1 MTVRSRDQGYRF
13 HAERRGRSRTIGLE
27 GLPLG
32 LKACRRSRAIAK
44 RRRDIPCPLPLPDTL
59 AGCRAQVICR
69 NLPAKLLCTRSRGR
83 VPARTAGGVC
93 PASWS
98 PSVGAKMGLGESFP
112 VQVRKS
118 DQETYL
124 NGALIQT

>member
-1 MTVRSRDQGYRF
+1 MIIKMR
-13 HAERRGRSRTIGLE
+13 
-27 GLPLG
+27 
-32 LKACRRSRAIAK
+32 KAADGESFNLYVDGAIAVL
-44 RRRDIPCPLPLPDTL
+44 DLDE
-59 AGCRAQVICR
+59 AGCRAQVIRR

-118 DQETYL
+118 D
-124 NGALIQT
+124 